1 MYIYCAV
8 HTKSHIG
15 LSHAQNFHICPI
27 VESHTHNMRHFYL
40 FDKTR
45 TKIQLIIPY
54 YLLTS

>member
-54 YLLTS
+54 